1 MRVSFIILASLVY
14 FALAT
19 FSPHSLAHDTPHAT
33 AQLDAPV
40 IDVVSG
46 PLGFL
51 WLATPQAVYRFDGS
65 SLRKIE
71 LTDGVTGKNGL
82 EVHGLT
88 NNQDQSLLIGS
99 SLGIY
104 ALPFRSHDLEA
115 ALVLQSEHLLDTGI
129 QQITAIAGSPL
140 IAQNQ
145 NALLI
150 EHQGELLPQ
159 PLQYD
164 DEAVQSIRFIKPIN
178 DWIWLAEGRDIYVW
192 DGLGSNLFKLT
203 IENPITAKLPEG
215 RLIDIELTDNGVYLL
230 YSEFI
235 VQLDSSYRLVH
246 IQPLDLLDI
255 QGAVLQLSLAQK
267 QALTLLTSSNLYRL
281 KSSADDAIVAHSFNP
296 TKHITGPWQQYYSD
310 HGFNVLINNRG
321 ELEVFNA
328 PDPSQAKLWLN
339 AEVSSSGAVYID
351 YSRPA
356 FNLTQPQTFEYRIDP
371 IQTAWQK
378 TFQPLQALKIKN
390 LTEGEYTLL
399 VRATLPAQDT
409 KVIEQKSFIIDTA
422 GFSSIHYSYAG
433 LAFLLTG
440 LVIGYY
446 FIATKLKAYRKLQGD
461 HTSLHQMLEGTEQ
474 QMWTWHISKNEVE
487 RMHIWTHCAQ
497 FPLDGV
503 RFGRHQHEE
512 SNIHPEDIRQL
523 VTTLERVKSGE
534 LAHYQ
539 STYRLKNEQKWLWVL
554 ERGEVAQTDLDG
566 VPIKIQGVLSDISDI
581 INSDERLDML
591 ATSLTNISDGI
602 CIFDRFF
609 RKREINTAYERITGY
624 ERAQVIGQAF
634 TLAHYD
640 RDFTDQIKHTVLRQ
654 GRWSGE
660 VTDFKADGSEL
671 LLELTL
677 DAVRTDNGDI
687 KLIVAS
693 FSDITERR
701 NTENELR
708 RLSNTDSLTG
718 LPNRSYFQVSHSNL
732 VRKRVSHA
740 LLLFDLD
747 DFKRIN
753 DSLGHEVGDELL
765 CRVADRLAELGR
777 RQDTL
782 YRLGGDEFGILVEDN
797 TDINVISSIA
807 QQVNTEIA
815 KPYRIKGHEIALG
828 SSIGIVLYP
837 HDAHTSQELLQKADT
852 AMYHA
857 KQRGGNCY
865 QFFNASMNENAIQ
878 RLVLES
884 QVRHAIRTEQ
894 VEVFYQPKMEIATGH
909 ISGIEALARIRD
921 EYGQFISPSQ
931 FIPLC
936 EETGL
941 IIPLSEQVLRTACR
955 DMRQLLSLQGAPRS
969 VAINLSARQF
979 TQSSL
984 ALFIEQVLQEEN
996 MHPRHIEFEITEGM
1010 VMSDP
1015 ERAIAMLENLADMG
1029 VQLALDDFGTGYSS
1043 LAYLKRF
1050 PMHTLKIDKEFVD
1063 DITFDER
1070 DRKMVESIIGMAHNL
1085 GLKVVAEGVEQK
1097 AQLDILE
1104 RLQCEYI
1111 QGFYFAKPMSA
1122 EALIEFITKQQPA
1135 YS

>member
-1 MRVSFIILASLVY
+1 MF
-14 FALAT
+14 
-19 FSPHSLAHDTPHAT
+19 SLALFNPTCQAHDNPHVT
-33 AQLDAPV
+33 QQISAPI
-40 IDVVSG
+40 IDVETG
-46 PLGFL
+46 PRGFI
-51 WLATPQAVYRFDGS
+51 WLATSQALYRFDGS
-65 SLRKIE
+65 TLRE
-71 LTDGVTGKNGL
+71 VQFSNVLQPQDLPQLHCLTRRKN
-82 EVHGLT
+82 
-88 NNQDQSLLIGS
+88 DALLIGS
-99 SLGIY
+99 DKGIY
-104 ALPFRSHDLEA
+104 QLPFASSALEA
-115 ALVLQSEHLLDTGI
+115 SMRLSSEHLLDARI
-129 QQITAIAGSPL
+129 HQIAMPQSTPL
-140 IAQNQ
+140 LAVNKHT
-145 NALLI
+145 LLV

-164 DEAVQSIRFIKPIN
+164 DEPIRNLHFVKPVG
-178 DWIWLAEGRDIYVW
+178 DWTWLGDGKQVYVW

-203 IENPITAKLPEG
+203 IDNPVTEKLPPGQLVDIAETDHVLYLLYTDKLVRLDQRY
-215 RLIDIELTDNGVYLL
+215 RLIDETPLTNLG
-230 YSEFI
+230 I
-235 VQLDSSYRLVH
+235 A
-246 IQPLDLLDI
+246 DLP
-255 QGAVLQLSLAQK
+255 LQLNVMPSGELK
-267 QALTLLTSSNLYRL
+267 LLTQAKLYEL
-281 KSSADDAIVAHSFNP
+281 SLTPSGQFSATQTAR
-296 TKHITGPWQQYYSD
+296 TKHIKGPWSQHYVSGQFEILLNTKGYIEVLHAPPTSD
-310 HGFNVLINNRG
+310 
-321 ELEVFNA
+321 NA
-328 PDPSQAKLWLN
+328 LWVSAEAAPSGQVN
-339 AEVSSSGAVYID
+339 ID
-351 YSRPA
+351 YAIAS
-356 FNLTQPQTFEYRIDP
+356 FDLEQPQMFEYRIEP
-371 IQTAWQK
+371 LQTTWQK
-378 TFQPLQALKIKN
+378 TFQPLQTLSLKN
-390 LTEGEYTLL
+390 LEDGQYTLD
-399 VRATLPAQDT
+399 VRAYLPEQDSWVSASQSFT
-409 KVIEQKSFIIDTA
+409 VKANGFTAMHYLSVIIVLLALAILFI
-422 GFSSIHYSYAG
+422 
-433 LAFLLTG
+433 FLL
-440 LVIGYY
+440 LKRKARAYH
-446 FIATKLKAYRKLQGD
+446 KLTEA
-461 HTSLHQMLEGTEQ
+461 HTSLHQLLNGTQ
-474 QMWTWHISKNEVE
+474 QQVWHWNLVNSEVE
-487 RMHIWTHCAQ
+487 RVHIWSHCPH

-503 RFGRHQHEE
+503 RFGLGQSDQ
-512 SNIHPEDIRQL
+512 SNVHPDDIGEL
-523 VTTLERVKSGE
+523 TAALEQVKSGHIS
-534 LAHYQ
+534 HYQ
-539 STYRLKNEQKWLWVL
+539 CTYRIKNGQQWLWVL
-554 ERGEVAQTDLDG
+554 ERGELVAAETSG
-566 VPIKIQGVLSDISDI
+566 KPIKVQGTLSDISDI
-581 INSDERLDML
+581 INSDERIDML

-624 ERAQVIGQAF
+624 QREQVIGQAF
-634 TLAHYD
+634 ALPHYD
-640 RDFTDQIKHTVLRQ
+640 RDFTDQVKHTVLRE
-654 GRWSGE
+654 GSWSGE
-660 VTDFKADGSEL
+660 VTDFKADGAEL

-677 DAVRTDNGDI
+677 DAVRNDSGEI

-732 VRKRVSHA
+732 VRKRVAHA

-782 YRLGGDEFGILVEDN
+782 YRLGGDEFGILIEDN
-797 TDINVISSIA
+797 TDINVISTIA

-815 KPYRIKGHEIALG
+815 KAYRIKGHEIALG

-884 QVRHAIRTEQ
+884 QVRHAIRTHQ
-894 VEVFYQPKMEIATGH
+894 VEVYYQPKMEIATGH

-921 EYGQFISPSQ
+921 EYGQFISPAQ

-955 DMRQLLSLQGAPRS
+955 DMRQLLTLQGAPRS

-984 ALFIEQVLQEEN
+984 ALFIEQVLQEEE

-1085 GLKVVAEGVEQK
+1085 GLKVVAEGVEEK

-1104 RLQCEYI
+1104 QLQCEYI

>member
-1 MRVSFIILASLVY
+1 MRVSIITLVCLV

-19 FSPHSLAHDTPHAT
+19 FSPYCVSHDTPHST
-33 AQLDAPV
+33 AQLNAPI
-40 IDVVSG
+40 IDIEAG

-51 WLATPQAVYRFDGS
+51 WIATPQAIYRFDGS
-65 SLRKIE
+65 SLRKVK
-71 LTDGVTGKNGL
+71 LPRLSTSQLPTD
-82 EVHGLT
+82 VHCLT
-88 NNQDQSLLIGS
+88 NRQDQALLIGS
-99 SLGIY
+99 SIGIL
-104 ALPFRSHDLEA
+104 ALPFKSAELEA
-115 ALVLQSEHLLDTGI
+115 SLLLQSKHLLDSGI
-129 QQITAIAGSPL
+129 QHITSITGSPL
-140 IAQNQ
+140 VAQNE
-145 NALLI
+145 NSLLI
-150 EHQGELLPQ
+150 QHQDELLPQ

-164 DEAVQSIRFIKPIN
+164 DEPVQNIRFIKSVG
-178 DWIWLAEGRDIYVW
+178 DWIWLAEGQEIYVW

-203 IENPITAKLPEG
+203 IENPVTEQLPQG
-215 RLIDIELTDNGVYLL
+215 QLIDIERTDEGLFLL
-230 YSEFI
+230 YRQTL
-235 VQLDSSYRLVH
+235 VQLDNRYRLVN
-246 IQPLDLLDI
+246 
-255 QGAVLQLSLAQK
+255 QLSLDTLDISGAPLELNKLPSGKLALLASNQLYQLQK
-267 QALTLLTSSNLYRL
+267 RSDGAFELNALNNNRH
-281 KSSADDAIVAHSFNP
+281 INP
-296 TKHITGPWQQYYSD
+296 PWRQHYVEG
-310 HGFNVLINNRG
+310 GFSVLINQRG
-321 ELEVFNA
+321 QLEVVEAPGQTPNA
-328 PDPSQAKLWLN
+328 LWLN
-339 AEVSSSGAVYID
+339 TQPTNSGTVYID
-351 YSRPA
+351 YSLPA
-356 FNLTQPQTFEYRIDP
+356 FNQAKPQAFEYRIEP
-371 IQTAWQK
+371 LQQEWQK
-378 TFQPLQALKIKN
+378 TLQPLQKIKVSN
-390 LTEGEYTLL
+390 LSDGQFTLS
-399 VRATLPAQDT
+399 VRALSL
-409 KVIEQKSFIIDTA
+409 EQGEWINSQQTFVMRST
-422 GFSSIHYSYAG
+422 GFSSLQVG
-433 LAFLLTG
+433 LIIFALLSVALT
-440 LVIGYY
+440 LGYLM
-446 FIATKLKAYRKLQGD
+446 FTAKLRSFNKLERANA
-461 HTSLHQMLEGTEQ
+461 SLHRLLEGTQ
-474 QMWTWHISKNEVE
+474 QQLWTWRVNENEVE
-487 RMHIWTHCAQ
+487 RTYIWPNCSQ

-503 RFGRHQHEE
+503 RFGIGQHED
-512 SNIHPEDIRQL
+512 SNIHPDDIRQL
-523 VTTLERVKSGE
+523 SQT
-534 LAHYQ
+534 LAHVKDGKLRQYQ
-539 STYRLKNEQKWLWVL
+539 CTYRLKNGTQWVWVL
-554 ERGEVAQTDLDG
+554 ERGEVAEEDAEG
-566 VPIKIQGVLSDISDI
+566 APRAIHGVLSDISDI
-581 INSDERLDML
+581 INSDERIDML

-609 RKREINTAYERITGY
+609 RKREINNAYERITGY
-624 ERAQVIGQAF
+624 ERSQVIGQAF
-634 TLAHYD
+634 ALPHYD

-671 LLELTL
+671 LLELTF
-677 DAVRTDNGDI
+677 DAVRSDNGDI

-765 CRVADRLAELGR
+765 CRVADRLADLGR

-797 TDINVISSIA
+797 TDINVISTIA
-807 QQVNTEIA
+807 QQVNAEIA
-815 KPYRIKGHEIALG
+815 KPYNVKGHEIALG

-865 QFFNASMNENAIQ
+865 QFFNAPMNENAIQ

-884 QVRHAIRTEQ
+884 QVRHAIRNEQ

-936 EETGL
+936 EDTGL
-941 IIPLSEQVLRTACR
+941 IIPLSEQVLRQACR
-955 DMRQLLSLQGAPRS
+955 DMRNLLALQGSPRS

-984 ALFIEQVLQEEN
+984 ALFIEQVLQEEQ

-1043 LAYLKRF
+1043 LSYLKRF
-1050 PMHTLKIDKEFVD
+1050 PMHTLKIDKEFID

-1097 AQLDILE
+1097 AQLDILR

-1111 QGFYFAKPMSA
+1111 QGYYFAKPMSA
-1122 EALIEFITKQQPA
+1122 EALIEFIAKQQLA

>member
-1 MRVSFIILASLVY
+1 MRVSIITLVCLV

-19 FSPHSLAHDTPHAT
+19 FSPYCVSHDTHHAT
-33 AQLDAPV
+33 TQLNAPI
-40 IDVVSG
+40 IDIEAG
-46 PLGFL
+46 PFGFL
-51 WLATPQAVYRFDGS
+51 WLATPRAIYRFDGS
-65 SLRKIE
+65 SLRKVKLPLQSTSQ
-71 LTDGVTGKNGL
+71 LTTDI
-82 EVHGLT
+82 HCLT
-88 NNQDQSLLIGS
+88 NNQDQALLIGS
-99 SLGIY
+99 SLGIL
-104 ALPFRSHDLEA
+104 AMPFQSNALEA
-115 ALVLQSEHLLDTGI
+115 SVVLKSKHLLDSGI
-129 QQITAIAGSPL
+129 QHITAITDAPL
-140 IAQNQ
+140 VAQNE
-145 NALLI
+145 NSLLV

-164 DEAVQSIRFIKPIN
+164 DEPVQHIQFIKSIG
-178 DWIWLAEGRDIYVW
+178 DWVWLADSNNIYVW

-203 IENPITAKLPEG
+203 IENPITEQLPQG
-215 RLIDIELTDNGVYLL
+215 QLVDIEQTNDGLYLL
-230 YSEFI
+230 YSQKL
-235 VQLDSSYRLVH
+235 VQLDTRYRL
-246 IQPLDLLDI
+246 INTYPLDDLNISATPI
-255 QGAVLQLSLAQK
+255 QINASQTGELA
-267 QALTLLTSSNLYRL
+267 LLTSEQLYRL
-281 KSSADDAIVAHSFNP
+281 EKMTNGTIAPNIETNIR
-296 TKHITGPWQQYYSD
+296 HINGPWRQHYAKN
-310 HGFNVLINNRG
+310 GFDVLINRQG
-321 ELEVFNA
+321 QLEVLKAPEDMPNA
-328 PDPSQAKLWLN
+328 IWLT
-339 AEVSSSGAVYID
+339 AEPTDSGSVYID
-351 YSRPA
+351 YALAS
-356 FNLTQPQTFEYRIDP
+356 FNLAQPQAYEYRIEP
-371 IQTAWQK
+371 IQMDWRK
-378 TFQPLQALKIKN
+378 TLQPLQKIKISS
-390 LTEGEYTLL
+390 LPDGQYTLS
-399 VRATLPAQDT
+399 VRAPLSGEDT
-409 KVIEQKSFIIDTA
+409 VVSNQQSFTVRA
-422 GFSSIHYSYAG
+422 PGFSAVHIGY
-433 LAFLLTG
+433 LAFALLGIALITG
-440 LVIGYY
+440 Y
-446 FIATKLKAYRKLQGD
+446 FIFARKNRSLNKLEHANA
-461 HTSLHQMLEGTEQ
+461 SLHQLLEGTQ
-474 QMWTWHISKNEVE
+474 QQLWSWQISKNEVE
-487 RMHIWTHCAQ
+487 RTHIWSYCNQ

-503 RFGRHQHEE
+503 RFGLGQNED
-512 SNIHPEDIRQL
+512 SNVHPEDIRQL
-523 VTTLERVKSGE
+523 AQTLERVKLGE
-534 LAHYQ
+534 LRHYQ
-539 STYRLKNEQKWLWVL
+539 CTYRLKNDLQWLWIL
-554 ERGEVAQTDLDG
+554 ERGEVAELSETGMPLR
-566 VPIKIQGVLSDISDI
+566 IQGVLSDISDI
-581 INSDERLDML
+581 INSDERIDML

-609 RKREINTAYERITGY
+609 RKREINNAYERITGY

-634 TLAHYD
+634 ALPYYD
-640 RDFTDQIKHTVLRQ
+640 REFTDQIKHTVLRQ

-660 VTDFKADGSEL
+660 VTDFKADGAEL

-677 DAVRTDNGDI
+677 DVVRTDNGDI

-765 CRVADRLAELGR
+765 CRVADRLADLGR

-797 TDINVISSIA
+797 TDINLISSIA
-807 QQVNTEIA
+807 QQVNSEIA
-815 KPYRIKGHEIALG
+815 KPYNIKGHEIALG

-865 QFFNASMNENAIQ
+865 QFFNASMNENAIR

-884 QVRHAIRTEQ
+884 QVRHAIRTQQ

-909 ISGIEALARIRD
+909 ISGVEALARIRD
-921 EYGQFISPSQ
+921 EYGQYISPSQ

-936 EETGL
+936 EDTGL
-941 IIPLSEQVLRTACR
+941 IIPLSEQVLRQACR
-955 DMRQLLSLQGAPRS
+955 DMRHLLTLQGAPRC

-984 ALFIEQVLQEEN
+984 AMFIEQVLQEEK

-1043 LAYLKRF
+1043 LSYLKRF
-1050 PMHTLKIDKEFVD
+1050 PMHTLKIDKEFID

-1097 AQLDILE
+1097 AQLDILQ

-1111 QGFYFAKPMSA
+1111 QGYYFAKPMSA
-1122 EALIEFITKQQPA
+1122 EALIEFIAKQQPA